1 VRRLIHFVRE
11 AVANI
16 RLNRTTTLIAVDT
29 TAFTMAC
36 FGVFLLLYLNLR
48 SMATSLQ
55 SDFKIV
61 VYVKDGTPPPG
72 VSELQGLLKADPGVQ
87 ALLYVSKEQALAD
100 FRAQFPEESHL
111 LQGLGENPLPASFVV
126 TLAPSYRSPD
136 AVRRWAER
144 LKSAP
149 GVEQVQYSR
158 DWIDNLT
165 TIVGYLELAA
175 VGIGTVLSAASV
187 TIIASTIRL
196 TLYARREEIEI
207 MRLIGATAGFIK
219 IPYLIEGAMLG
230 AMGSAVSLAM
240 LKGGFEL
247 FKARLGMPGRFLGID
262 SGVHFFS
269 GRVAVAIL
277 VAGLLLGFIGSVV
290 SVLDLGR
297 TRS

>member
-1 VRRLIHFVRE
+1 VKRLIHFVRE

-16 RLNRTTTLIAVDT
+16 RLNRTTTVIAVAT
-29 TAFTMAC
+29 TAFTLAC

-48 SMATSLQ
+48 AMATSLQ
-55 SDFKIV
+55 SDFKVV
-61 VYVKDGTPPPG
+61 VYVKDGTPPG
-72 VSELQGLLKADPGVQ
+72 VSDLQNLLKADPGVQ
-87 ALLYVSKEQALAD
+87 ALAYVSKEQALAD
-100 FRAQFPEESHL
+100 FRTQFPDQSHL
-111 LQGLGENPLPASFVV
+111 LQGLGENPLPASFIV
-126 TLAPSYRSPD
+126 TLAPSHRSPD

-144 LKSAP
+144 WKSVP

-175 VGIGTVLSAASV
+175 VGVGTVLSAASV

-196 TLYARREEIEI
+196 TLYARRDEIEI
-207 MRLIGATAGFIK
+207 MRLIGATGSFIK

-230 AMGSAVSLAM
+230 VIGSAVSLAI

-247 FKARLGMPGRFLGID
+247 FKVRLGLPGRFLGID
-262 SGVHFFS
+262 SGIHFFS
-269 GRVAVAIL
+269 GEVAVLIV
-277 VAGLLLGFIGSVV
+277 VAGLLLGFVGSVV

-297 TRS
+297 AKS

>member
-1 VRRLIHFVRE
+1 MRRLVHFVRE

-16 RLNRTTTLIAVDT
+16 RLNRTTTIIAVAT
-29 TAFTMAC
+29 TAFSLAC
-36 FGVFLLLYLNLR
+36 VGVFLLLYLNLR

-55 SDFKIV
+55 SDFKVV
-61 VYVKDGTPPPG
+61 VYVKDGTPTPG

-144 LKSAP
+144 LKSTP

-230 AMGSAVSLAM
+230 AMGSAVSLVM

-269 GRVAVAIL
+269 GQVAVAIL
-277 VAGLLLGFIGSVV
+277 VAGLLLGFVGSVV

-297 TRS
+297 ARS

>member
-1 VRRLIHFVRE
+1 MKRLIHFVRE

-16 RLNRTTTLIAVDT
+16 RLNRTTTLIAVAT
-29 TAFTMAC
+29 TAFTLAC

-55 SDFKIV
+55 SDFKVV

-72 VSELQGLLKADPGVQ
+72 VAELQNLLKADAGVQ
-87 ALLYVSKEQALAD
+87 ALVYVSKEQALAD

-111 LQGLGENPLPASFVV
+111 LQGLGENPLPASFIV
-126 TLAPSYRSPD
+126 TLAPSQRSPD

-175 VGIGTVLSAASV
+175 VGIGSVLSAASV

-196 TLYARREEIEI
+196 TLYARRDEIEI

-230 AMGSAVSLAM
+230 VMGSAVSLVM

-247 FKARLGMPGRFLGID
+247 FRVRLGMPGRFLGIE

-269 GRVAVAIL
+269 GQVAVLIL
-277 VAGLLLGFIGSVV
+277 VAGLLLGFVGSVV

-297 TRS
+297 AKS

>member
-1 VRRLIHFVRE
+1 VRRLVHFVRE

-16 RLNRTTTLIAVDT
+16 RLNRTTTIIAVAT
-29 TAFTMAC
+29 TAFTLAC

-55 SDFKIV
+55 SDFKVV
-61 VYVKDGTPPPG
+61 VYVKDGTPTPG

-144 LKSAP
+144 LKSTP

-230 AMGSAVSLAM
+230 AMGSAVSLVM

-269 GRVAVAIL
+269 GQVAVAIL
-277 VAGLLLGFIGSVV
+277 VAGLLLGFVGSVV

-297 TRS
+297 ARS

>member
-1 VRRLIHFVRE
+1 MRRLIHFVRE

-16 RLNRTTTLIAVDT
+16 RLNRTTTLIAVAT
-29 TAFTMAC
+29 TAFTLAC

>member
-1 VRRLIHFVRE
+1 VRRLVHFVQE
-11 AVANI
+11 ALANI
-16 RLNRTTTLIAVDT
+16 RLNRTTTVIAVAT
-29 TAFTMAC
+29 TAFTLAC

-48 SMATSLQ
+48 AMATSLQ
-55 SDFKIV
+55 SDLKVV

-72 VSELQGLLKADPGVQ
+72 VSELQALLKADPGVQ
-87 ALLYVSKEQALAD
+87 TLTYVSKEQALAD

-111 LQGLGENPLPASFVV
+111 LQGLGENPLPASFII
-126 TLAPSYRSPD
+126 TLAPAYRSPD
-136 AVRRWAER
+136 AVRRWADR

-158 DWIDNLT
+158 DWIDNLN

-196 TLYARREEIEI
+196 TLYARRDEIEI
-207 MRLIGATAGFIK
+207 MRLIGATGSFIK

-230 AMGSAVSLAM
+230 VMGGAVSLAI
-240 LKGGFEL
+240 LRGGFEL
-247 FKARLGMPGRFLGID
+247 FNARLGMPGRFLGID

-269 GRVAVAIL
+269 GQVAALIL
-277 VAGLLLGFIGSVV
+277 AAGLLLGFVGSVV

-297 TRS
+297 AKT

>member
-1 VRRLIHFVRE
+1 MRRLIHFVRE

-16 RLNRTTTLIAVDT
+16 RLNRTTTVIAVAT
-29 TAFTMAC
+29 TAFTLAC

-48 SMATSLQ
+48 AMATSLQ
-55 SDFKIV
+55 SDLKVV

-72 VSELQGLLKADPGVQ
+72 MSDLQALLKADPGVQ
-87 ALLYVSKEQALAD
+87 ALVSVSKEQALAD
-100 FRAQFPEESHL
+100 FRAQFPDESHL
-111 LQGLGENPLPASFVV
+111 LQGLGENPLPASFII

-136 AVRRWAER
+136 AVRRWADR

-158 DWIDNLT
+158 DWIDNLN

-196 TLYARREEIEI
+196 TLYARRDEIEI
-207 MRLIGATAGFIK
+207 MRLIGATGGFIK

-230 AMGSAVSLAM
+230 VMGSAVSLAM
-240 LKGGFEL
+240 LRGGFEL
-247 FKARLGMPGRFLGID
+247 FNSRLGMPGRFLGID

-269 GRVAVAIL
+269 GQVAALIL
-277 VAGLLLGFIGSVV
+277 VAGLLLGFVGSVV

-297 TRS
+297 TKS

>member
-1 VRRLIHFVRE
+1 MRRFIHFVRE

-16 RLNRTTTLIAVDT
+16 RLNRTTTVIAVAT
-29 TAFTMAC
+29 TAFTLAC

-48 SMATSLQ
+48 AMATSLQ
-55 SDFKIV
+55 SDLKVV

-72 VSELQGLLKADPGVQ
+72 VSDLQALLKADPGVQ
-87 ALLYVSKEQALAD
+87 ALVHVSKEQALAD

-111 LQGLGENPLPASFVV
+111 LQGLGENPLPASFII

-136 AVRRWAER
+136 AVRRWADR

-158 DWIDNLT
+158 DWIDNLN

-196 TLYARREEIEI
+196 TLYARRDEIEI
-207 MRLIGATAGFIK
+207 MRLIGATGGFIK

-240 LKGGFEL
+240 LRGGFEL
-247 FKARLGMPGRFLGID
+247 FNSRLGMPGRFLGID

-269 GRVAVAIL
+269 GQVAALIL

-297 TRS
+297 TKS

>member
-1 VRRLIHFVRE
+1 VRRLVHFVRE
-11 AVANI
+11 ALANI
-16 RLNRTTTLIAVDT
+16 RLNRTTTVIAVAT
-29 TAFTMAC
+29 TAFTLAC

-48 SMATSLQ
+48 AMATSLQ
-55 SDFKIV
+55 SDLKVV

-72 VSELQGLLKADPGVQ
+72 VSELQALLKADPGVQ
-87 ALLYVSKEQALAD
+87 TLTYVSKEQALAD

-111 LQGLGENPLPASFVV
+111 LQGLGENPLPASFII
-126 TLAPSYRSPD
+126 TLAPAYRSPD
-136 AVRRWAER
+136 AVRRWADR

-158 DWIDNLT
+158 DWIDNLN

-196 TLYARREEIEI
+196 TLYARRDEIEI
-207 MRLIGATAGFIK
+207 MRLIGATGSFIK

-230 AMGSAVSLAM
+230 VMGGAVSLAI
-240 LKGGFEL
+240 LRGGFEL
-247 FKARLGMPGRFLGID
+247 FNARLGMPGRFLGID

-269 GRVAVAIL
+269 GQVAALIL
-277 VAGLLLGFIGSVV
+277 AAGLLLGFVGSVV

-297 TRS
+297 AKS